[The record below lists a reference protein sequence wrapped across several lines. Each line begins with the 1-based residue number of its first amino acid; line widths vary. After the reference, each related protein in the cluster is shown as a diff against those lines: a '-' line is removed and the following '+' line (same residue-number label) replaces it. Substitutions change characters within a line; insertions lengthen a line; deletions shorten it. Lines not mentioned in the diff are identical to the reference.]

1 MTVSACRREY
11 RKGWEQ
17 TCDCW
22 ADPHISPLLGTTG
35 HYWADVNSSRQGG
48 VCGGACAVKDST
60 GLTGSSHRITKTNVA
75 FQNNIRRAGLLEN
88 LQLLWSNSVR
98 VLCVSM
104 VQMYY
109 ISSGPQ
115 SPAGFCPC
123 CVRLQTTPS
132 LTLWVTSTRSGVPTE
147 TWSHDQN
154 TFCHFLFRDQFQ
166 IFPLTPPFFPSPNSE
181 SLEIRN
187 RNYKHW
193 NDSVKISI
201 STLAKTRTW
210 SLLN

>member
-1 MTVSACRREY
+1 MSTANSEVCLFAHELVGFTS
-11 RKGWEQ
+11 
-17 TCDCW
+17 
-22 ADPHISPLLGTTG
+22 PH
-35 HYWADVNSSRQGG
+35 V
-48 VCGGACAVKDST
+48 CAVKEST
-60 GLTGSSHRITKTNVA
+60 GLTGASYPTTKQKLHFRAEITPDAT
-75 FQNNIRRAGLLEN
+75 RCTGRN

-115 SPAGFCPC
+115 SPVGFCPC

-132 LTLWVTSTRSGVPTE
+132 LTLWMTSTQSSVPTE

-166 IFPLTPPFFPSPNSE
+166 IFPLTPFCFSKPHLWKLIN
-181 SLEIRN
+181 
-187 RNYKHW
+187 
-193 NDSVKISI
+193 
-201 STLAKTRTW
+201 T
-210 SLLN
+210 